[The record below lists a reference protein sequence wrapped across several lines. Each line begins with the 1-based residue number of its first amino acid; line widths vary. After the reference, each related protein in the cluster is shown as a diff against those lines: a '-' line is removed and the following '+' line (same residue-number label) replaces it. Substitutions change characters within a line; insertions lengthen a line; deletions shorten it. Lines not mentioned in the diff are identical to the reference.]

1 MSTTNWTISGVD
13 GHGGAYHY
21 EGTHTNDDTEPYVWV
36 WVLFISIALVG
47 AIVGGL
53 ICTGVIHCCK
63 EANKA
68 SGEYGAG
75 RTLNEQD
82 AERKGREFEKY
93 IQDRI

>member
-1 MSTTNWTISGVD
+1 MSSTNWTISGVD
-13 GHGGAYHY
+13 HHGNPYHY
-21 EGTHTNDDTEPYVWV
+21 EGTQVRSEDTEPYIWV
-36 WVLFISIALVG
+36 WVLFVSLALIG
-47 AIVGGL
+47 AIIGGL

-75 RTLNEQD
+75 RTLKEE
-82 AERKGREFEKY
+82 ERSEREFEKY